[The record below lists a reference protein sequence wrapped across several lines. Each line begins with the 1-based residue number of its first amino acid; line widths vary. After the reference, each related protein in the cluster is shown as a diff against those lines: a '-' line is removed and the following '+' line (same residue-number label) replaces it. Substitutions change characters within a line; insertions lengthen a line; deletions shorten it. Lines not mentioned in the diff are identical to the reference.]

1 MNRSTTILRVSMAGK
16 AKALSDTQVKAVLA
30 YLREHTRYP
39 ERNEALFL
47 PSCKAGLRARELQLG
62 AHVDTARR
70 L

>member
-1 MNRSTTILRVSMAGK
+1 MSQSSTIPLIAMAGK
-16 AKALSDTQVKAVLA
+16 AKILSDTQVKAVLA

-39 ERNEALFL
+39 ERNEALLL